1 MIGLVCDK
9 NLHKKEIGLDPFQSI
24 LQDTKKYPLCN
35 KLKERLVMYFQIFS
49 GFLPNKGQ
57 TYLDIRLF
65 PIVVLSLKCIFTH
78 KPVAVLIFH

>member
-24 LQDTKKYPLCN
+24 LQDTKQQTN